1 VLWKLGGNTAA
12 HCGEKNHSVF
22 TSFLDSFPNHPCRFE
37 PGYGMR
43 WTFGILQACCP
54 SVVKAFAFALAGCF
68 SSQQQGP
75 KTQQDLLKI
84 KLLTLLAESGKM

>member
-1 VLWKLGGNTAA
+1 MLLHTVG
-12 HCGEKNHSVF
+12 KNHSVF
-22 TSFLDSFPNHPCRFE
+22 TLFLDFFLKRPCRFK

-43 WTFGILQACCP
+43 WTFGILQPCCP
-54 SVVKAFAFALAGCF
+54 NVVKVFAFVLAGCF